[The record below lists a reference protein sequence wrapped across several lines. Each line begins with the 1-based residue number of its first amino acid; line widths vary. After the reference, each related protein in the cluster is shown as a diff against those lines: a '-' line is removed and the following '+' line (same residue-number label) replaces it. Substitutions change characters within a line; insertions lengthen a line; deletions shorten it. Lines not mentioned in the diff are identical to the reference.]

1 MRSGN
6 LLENLLQ
13 QPRMMEKGKKIHQMK
28 GKMKKMTLKL
38 PNPVATLIQ
47 NLKNPKTN
55 LKMVIQNL
63 YELVQ

>member
-13 QPRMMEKGKKIHQMK
+13 QPRMMEKGKTIHQMK
-28 GKMKKMTLKL
+28 GKMKKMTLKQL
-38 PNPVATLIQ
+38 NPVAILIQ

-55 LKMVIQNL
+55 LKMVIQN
-63 YELVQ
+63 

>member
-28 GKMKKMTLKL
+28 GKMKKMTLKQL
-38 PNPVATLIQ
+38 NPVAILIQ

-55 LKMVIQNL
+55 LKMVIQN
-63 YELVQ
+63 